1 MKQESINTE
10 PKVNINLATKKQ
22 YEEVI
27 ADFHKNQMHA
37 QINSLIKKKGMSFSE
52 AEEVFYSV
60 IEYLIKPETYQK
72 YRSSNLDYLESEKG
86 LNKIGFGKFVIQVIR
101 TKVFNF
107 FRSRKRKETAQMA
120 YEANTHVKYFSDETK
135 LEKRNF
141 QGFKT
146 KNEIS
151 IGLNK
156 FSQDSTD
163 MNFQKNLDLDP
174 EQILIH
180 AEEEKSTNPIL
191 GVIKNINYRNIINI
205 NNKTQFAA

>member
-1 MKQESINTE
+1 
-10 PKVNINLATKKQ
+10 
-22 YEEVI
+22 
-27 ADFHKNQMHA
+27 
-37 QINSLIKKKGMSFSE
+37 
-52 AEEVFYSV
+52 
-60 IEYLIKPETYQK
+60 
-72 YRSSNLDYLESEKG
+72 
-86 LNKIGFGKFVIQVIR
+86 
-101 TKVFNF
+101 
-107 FRSRKRKETAQMA
+107 MA

-146 KNEIS
+146 KHEIS

-156 FSQDSTD
+156 FSQDSPD